1 MSRDEIRK
9 TVEDIY
15 IRVSNESLEKGDV
28 LLNTLHEIQDH
39 YNNFIP
45 VEAAEELHDITGVPL
60 SKIYEVLSFYTMF
73 STEKRGQYVIRI
85 CKSLPCHVDG
95 GAEVVEALKEKLG
108 INFGETT
115 EDGVFT
121 LEQSSCLG
129 LCGVSPVMMINEE
142 AYGNL
147 TPEKVKTIIDDV
159 KDGKRS
165 DVNA

>member
-9 TVEDIY
+9 TVEEIY
-15 IRVSNESLEKGDV
+15 NKVSNESLEKGDV
-28 LLNTLHEIQDH
+28 LINTLHERQDH
-39 YNNFIP
+39 YKNFIP
-45 VEAAEELHDITGVPL
+45 VEAAEELHNITGVPL

-73 STEKRGQYVIRI
+73 STKKRGEYVIRV

-95 GAEVVEALKEKLG
+95 GAEVVEALKNELK

-115 EDGVFT
+115 EDGLFT

-147 TPEKVKTIIDDV
+147 TPEKVKKIIDEI
-159 KDGKRS
+159 KNRKRS